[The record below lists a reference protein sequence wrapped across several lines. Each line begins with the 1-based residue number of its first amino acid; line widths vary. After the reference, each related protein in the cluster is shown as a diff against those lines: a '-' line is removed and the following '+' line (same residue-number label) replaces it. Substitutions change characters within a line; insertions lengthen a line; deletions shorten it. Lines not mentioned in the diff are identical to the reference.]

1 MKLNIIR
8 VILILLLLST
18 FFIIFNFSSQDAEK
32 SGSVSGKVTE
42 TVTSNIKFIQKLEKS
57 EKEKVLDRT
66 EKIIRKIAHFSI
78 YTLVGLLLMGLA
90 STYNLDER
98 KRICISLIIGAIYAT
113 TDEIHQSFIPGRSSQ
128 ITDVMLDSLG
138 VLCGILILM
147 LILQITT
154 RKGGKIKNE

>member
-98 KRICISLIIGAIYAT
+98 KRICIKHNSCFIYYGCYYFNR
-113 TDEIHQSFIPGRSSQ
+113 ISILWGKNRGGY
-128 ITDVMLDSLG
+128 IT
-138 VLCGILILM
+138 
-147 LILQITT
+147 
-154 RKGGKIKNE
+154 N